1 MRKLVRYIILIVN
14 IIFSVLLLFT
24 YLVSWVNPAFFW
36 LPSLLGLIY
45 PFLIIMNI
53 VFIIFWIFFH
63 WQYSLISLMC
73 IVLGLN
79 TFNSFFQLK
88 GRKIDS
94 GEGLKVL
101 SYNVSYFNSY
111 LDKGK
116 NNKSILDFI
125 ASQQADLICLQ
136 ETKLQ
141 KQGAL
146 NPVKLKSYFPG
157 IRHCQ
162 LAHQSEWGGPVTFS
176 KYPIINMGE
185 LRFKESANLVIYCDI
200 KTSKDTIRVYNC
212 HLQSYGIDVRK
223 YSVIDTLGFEKKK
236 LKEMLSIG
244 SKLKNGYVQRS
255 VQIKKLKQHISR
267 CRYPVIVC
275 GDFNDT
281 PISYCYGEMTS
292 NLKDS
297 FVGSGR
303 GLSATYNGKLPSYR
317 IDYIFH
323 SDFFKSYNYK
333 KINVNYSDHYPI
345 AAFLEYPD

>member
-1 MRKLVRYIILIVN
+1 MRKLIRNIFLFVN
-14 IIFSVLLLFT
+14 IILSVLLLFT
-24 YLVSWVNPAFFW
+24 YLVSWVNPATFW
-36 LPSLLGLIY
+36 IPSLLGLVY
-45 PFLIIMNI
+45 PFLIILNI
-53 VFIIFWIFFH
+53 AFIFFWIIFH
-63 WQYSLISLMC
+63 WQYALISLVC
-73 IVLGLN
+73 ILAGYN
-79 TFNSFFQLK
+79 TLNSFFQF
-88 GRKIDS
+88 S
-94 GEGLKVL
+94 GKKTKSEDGLKVL
-101 SYNVSYFNSY
+101 SYNVSYFNSF

-116 NNKSILDFI
+116 NNKAILDFL
-125 ASQQADLICLQ
+125 AAQKADLICLQ

-141 KQGAL
+141 KQGVL

-157 IRHCQ
+157 IMHCQ

-200 KTSKDTIRVYNC
+200 KTAKDTIRVYNC
-212 HLQSYGIDVRK
+212 HLQSYGIDIRK

-244 SKLKNGYVQRS
+244 TKLKNGYVQRS
-255 VQIKKLKQHISR
+255 VQIKKLTEHISK
-267 CRYPVIVC
+267 CRYPIIVC

-292 NLKDS
+292 DLNDS

-303 GLSATYNGKLPSYR
+303 GVSATYNGKLPSYR

-333 KINVNYSDHYPI
+333 KLNVNFSDHYPI
-345 AAFLEYPD
+345 TTFLGYRD